1 MSDNL
6 RQITSKNNEKDFLL
20 FLYQHRDSVG
30 IVHCNSKLPD
40 VLQGGVCDNAKTIKD
55 GQ

>member
-6 RQITSKNNEKDFLL
+6 RQITFQNNEMDFLL

-30 IVHCNSKLPD
+30 IVHC
-40 VLQGGVCDNAKTIKD
+40 
-55 GQ
+55 